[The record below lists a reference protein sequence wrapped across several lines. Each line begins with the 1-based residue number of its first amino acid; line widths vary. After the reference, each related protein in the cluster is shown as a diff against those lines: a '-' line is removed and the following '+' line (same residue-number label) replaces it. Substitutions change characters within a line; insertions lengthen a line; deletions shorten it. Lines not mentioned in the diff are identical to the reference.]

1 MTSWD
6 RETIKRIS
14 GLFHYGTLNEFITE
28 LKHHPEYLRHE
39 DGTDLW
45 LWQAAMDGKLGH
57 IQALIDLGL
66 GVNDSQSNDPPE
78 SESYAPEGPVVQA
91 AADGH
96 LEVVRWLL
104 DRGAQINFVVQG
116 KTRCWAIVDAAT
128 KGHLDVVKL
137 LVERGADFKST
148 WNGINAVTQAA
159 FYGQK
164 EVRDYL
170 RSLGAKDVRE
180 IHPPNYPVAHKRW
193 IKHLGE
199 FGPVDDWS
207 LEIPGA
213 PRVTLRLAHRDPEG
227 RSKTLFTVGLSDH
240 PLPSLTDDF
249 TCTELIMVL
258 PADWPL
264 GEDALNDPRWNWP
277 IEWFK
282 RIVDQVRQTDH
293 WLKTPSFFMNDDP
306 PAPLAP
312 GTQLCGWL
320 CLQVP
325 EGALTVPDY
334 REISMKSLTPIYA
347 EEERLI
353 REQGHEVFIEKMI
366 EHNLP
371 TYLDPH
377 RINLGLEIRE

>member
-1 MTSWD
+1 MSWN
-6 RETIKRIS
+6 REVIKRIS
-14 GLFHYGTLNEFITE
+14 GLFNSGTLKDFINE
-28 LKHHPEYLRHE
+28 LKNHPEYLRHR

-45 LWQAAMDGKLGH
+45 LWKAAMDGKLEY

-66 GVNDSQSNDPPE
+66 GVNDSQSNAPPD
-78 SESYAPEGPVVQA
+78 SDSYEPEGPIVQA
-91 AADGH
+91 AASGH

-104 DRGAQINFVVQG
+104 DHGAQVNFVVQG
-116 KTRCWAIVDAAT
+116 KTRCRAIWRAAVF
-128 KGHLDVVKL
+128 GHLDVVKL

-148 WNGINAVTQAA
+148 WNGVNAVTQAA
-159 FYGQK
+159 LYGHA

-193 IKHLGE
+193 IKHLSE

-207 LEIPGA
+207 LEIPGT
-213 PRVTLRLAHRDPEG
+213 PVVTLRLAYRDPEMK
-227 RSKTLFTVGLSDH
+227 SKTLFTVGLSDH
-240 PLPSLTDDF
+240 QLPFPTDDF

-264 GEDALNDPRWNWP
+264 GEDARNDPQWNWP
-277 IEWFK
+277 VEWFK
-282 RIVDQVRQTDH
+282 RIVNQVRQADR
-293 WLKTPSFFMNDDP
+293 WLESPFFFMNGEP
-306 PAPLAP
+306 PAPLAQ

-325 EGALTVPDY
+325 EGALLVPDY
-334 REISMKSLTPIYA
+334 RVISMKSLTPIYV

-353 REQGHEVFIEKMI
+353 REQGLEVFIQRMI
-366 EHNLP
+366 ERNLP
-371 TYLDPH
+371 TYLNPYRPDVGVEP
-377 RINLGLEIRE
+377 RP